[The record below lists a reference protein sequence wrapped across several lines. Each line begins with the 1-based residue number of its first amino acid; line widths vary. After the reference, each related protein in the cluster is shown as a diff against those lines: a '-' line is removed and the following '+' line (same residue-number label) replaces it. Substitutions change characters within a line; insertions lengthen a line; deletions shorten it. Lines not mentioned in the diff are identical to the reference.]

1 MKAFIRMKRAR
12 YLISLLVVVSVVFA
26 CGTVWASSE
35 GGGHGGESSFNKNKD
50 LVFRVMN
57 FALLV
62 GILFFL
68 LRKPM
73 AQGLEARR
81 QGIKDQ
87 LADLENQQA
96 EAQRQLAETKQKL
109 TQLDAEVERIMAEYV
124 RMGEAARARILEEAR
139 ASADKLQEQA
149 KKNIEYEFA
158 SAKQQLKAEMAE
170 QAVAMAEEMI
180 RKNIQDQDQERIID
194 EYLEKVVVAQ

>member
-1 MKAFIRMKRAR
+1 MKAFIRTRRAHC
-12 YLISLLVVVSVVFA
+12 LISLFVVVAVIFA
-26 CGTVWASSE
+26 CGTVWAS
-35 GGGHGGESSFNKNKD
+35 GGGGESSFNKNKD
-50 LVFRVMN
+50 LIFRVMN

-62 GILFFL
+62 GVIFFL
-68 LRKPM
+68 VRKPM
-73 AQGLEARR
+73 AKGLEARR

-96 EAQRQLAETKQKL
+96 EAQKQLAETKQKL
-109 TQLDAEVERIMAEYV
+109 SQLDAEVERIMAEYV
-124 RMGEAARARILEEAR
+124 QMGEAARVRILDEAR

-149 KKNIEYEFA
+149 KKNIENEFKN
-158 SAKQQLKAEMAE
+158 AKQQLKADMAD
-170 QAVAMAEEMI
+170 QAVAMAEELI